1 MIYTDEDA
9 INDSKLL
16 ITENVDFDMN
26 WIGVELLRT
35 NDGGR
40 NNVTTQNAK
49 AVQKVHNEDGLL
61 LKAISSHLKN
71 LRFLKF
77 ATETLGTELSNQNE
91 SLDMYFSA
99 NNDIKMEA
107 FCDDGHDSLGKSQLN
122 NRNGD
127 NLSPFTVRLPSKVSV
142 SKIEG
147 IERMLQRDES
157 IEAKEKQLKK
167 DVERDRILLNGV
179 RISGSEAGI
188 DAIYSRIGQICDTVL
203 QECSL
208 PTLGESL
215 KADFTRIVLSKSSR
229 THSGGITFQAVQ
241 AIIDPLKSML
251 LPQSNITPPIRIKV
265 FVGNFPEN
273 GKSFSSEVQKSK
285 WGLICS
291 IVCESY
297 FEVQEHLTLQSL
309 DVDESESTPPQKNI
323 IKSVYEDYV
332 MVEVTSPVVPF
343 SFSSF
348 FNGTATSSASSSEPA
363 HLKLLCTGIIV
374 GRDID
379 TGTVS
384 ISKLE

>member
-35 NDGGR
+35 NDGGKHH
-40 NNVTTQNAK
+40 NIATQNTMAE
-49 AVQKVHNEDGLL
+49 QKVHTEDGLL
-61 LKAISSHLKN
+61 LKAISSHLQN
-71 LRFLKF
+71 LRYLKF

-99 NNDIKMEA
+99 NNDIKIEA
-107 FCDDGHDSLGKSQLN
+107 SCDDTHDSLCKSQSVY
-122 NRNGD
+122 RSGD

-142 SKIEG
+142 SKIQG

-157 IEAKEKQLKK
+157 LEAKEKQLKK

-215 KADFTRIVLSKSSR
+215 KADFTHIVLSKSSR

-265 FVGNFPEN
+265 FVGNFPDN
-273 GKSFSSEVQKSK
+273 GKPISSETQKVSAA
-285 WGLICS
+285 CF
-291 IVCESY
+291 ESN
-297 FEVQEHLTLQSL
+297 SCM
-309 DVDESESTPPQKNI
+309 S
-323 IKSVYEDYV
+323 
-332 MVEVTSPVVPF
+332 
-343 SFSSF
+343 
-348 FNGTATSSASSSEPA
+348 
-363 HLKLLCTGIIV
+363 
-374 GRDID
+374 
-379 TGTVS
+379 
-384 ISKLE
+384 